1 MVFRGIAV
9 RLTALHKRALATVL
23 GTLVVAGCVDEPRPR
38 SYQEFMD
45 DPIAREGT
53 LARCNQDRAVN
64 AGDLECVNARR
75 AASTTAA
82 RAEAA
87 RAEQFEAESDIKR
100 EALRDR
106 VGAQQLAAR
115 RIEEEAKKADE
126 ASYAAQ
132 WEDSPQAPPSQ
143 GASNFGSPVAAPRSE
158 TRDTEVQQFDGS
170 PSANSQP
177 PVEPR
182 VAERDQLSYVEV
194 PPIESPVA
202 KQLAELRLPP
212 IATRRELQPQLE
224 ELTIT
229 EQYRYP
235 EDD

>member
-1 MVFRGIAV
+1 M
-9 RLTALHKRALATVL
+9 RLTALHKRALVTVL
-23 GTLVVAGCVDEPRPR
+23 GTFVVAGCVDEPRPR

-53 LARCNQDRAVN
+53 LARCNQERDVT

-115 RIEEEAKKADE
+115 RVEEQAKRAEE

-132 WEDSPQAPPSQ
+132 WESAPQATSPQAAPPQ
-143 GASNFGSPVAAPRSE
+143 AASNFGSPVAAPRSE
-158 TRDTEVQQFDGS
+158 TRNIEVRQFDSS
-170 PSANSQP
+170 PSADSQP
-177 PVEPR
+177 PVEPQ
-182 VAERDQLSYVEV
+182 VAERDQLSYIEV

-202 KQLAELRLPP
+202 KALADLELPP

-224 ELTIT
+224 ELTIS

-235 EDD
+235 KDE